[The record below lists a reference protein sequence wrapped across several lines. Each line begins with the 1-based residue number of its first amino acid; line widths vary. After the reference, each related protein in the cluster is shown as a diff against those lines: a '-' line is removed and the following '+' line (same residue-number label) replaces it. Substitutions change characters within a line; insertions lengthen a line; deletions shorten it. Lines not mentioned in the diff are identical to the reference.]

1 MLKIMLMVKKIVL
14 SVMMVLAA
22 GCLALVAQNRQ
33 ISGTVTGADGAPIAG
48 ATVVVDGTTIGTTT
62 DAAGRFS
69 LSAPIDAQ
77 LSVSFIG
84 YKEQTVPVAGKTTVD
99 VVLVDDHKVIDD
111 VIVVAFGEAKKEA
124 FTGSATVVGADELAH
139 SQVSNAMNALN
150 GKVAGVQMSNSSGS
164 PADDSPTIR
173 VRGFSS
179 INAGNAPLVVLDGI
193 PYDGSMNNINPSDIE
208 TMTVL
213 KDAASN
219 ALYGSRG
226 ANGVIMI
233 TTKRAKSQD
242 AVVNVDAKW
251 GVNSRAVPDYD
262 YIKNPAAYYEQHYKA
277 LNNYYINTGKTA
289 AEAHLLANSAITGPA
304 ATGGLAYQV
313 FNVPEGQFFIGKN
326 GKVNPNA
333 TLGNMVSYGG
343 QDYYLYPDNWVDE
356 TMRDA
361 LRQEYNVSV
370 SGGTGRAQFY
380 ASFGY
385 LNNQGIV
392 QKTDFERYTARLKAE
407 YQAKKWLRVGANASY
422 THYNGNLSSEDGTSN
437 STANIFA
444 ATSQVAPIY
453 PLYVRGGDKK
463 IMTDA
468 NGYTV
473 YDYGTATGA
482 GSNAGIERP
491 IYGQSNALGD
501 HLFNKSNFDGN
512 AFTGTAF
519 FDVTFLKD
527 FKFTMNIGTSL
538 DEQRSTELTNAF
550 YGQYAPSNGIL
561 YKGHSRSWSYNF
573 QQLLNWQHTFAE
585 VHSLGIMIGH
595 ENYRSR
601 GYVLTGSKSNMF
613 SPDNLELAGAVTDR
627 SANSYT
633 TDYNTEGYFGRVQY
647 DWKEKVFV
655 SGSYRRDASSKFHP
669 KHRWGNFW
677 SVGAAWIISRED
689 WFNAGWIDMLKIKAS
704 YGSQGND
711 GISSYL
717 YTDTYDIVN
726 SGGNVSL
733 VPNMKGNEYIT
744 WETNGNFNAGVEFEL
759 FKGKLGGSIEGF
771 YRKTTDML
779 SWFTVPPSLGYSG
792 YYANIGDMVNKGV
805 EVELFATPVRTKD
818 VTWSLNANLT
828 YVNNKI
834 TKLAPSRRTQE
845 TPEGYKGY
853 SSSNRFYGEGL
864 SLYSYYMAKYA
875 GVDKST
881 GLPMWY
887 MDVEGPDGKVRK
899 VTTTEYNSATQ
910 YICGDPLP
918 DAYGG
923 FGTTLEFFGFDFTV
937 NFTYQIGGLIYDSGY
952 ATLMGSPTSS
962 SIGFNYHRDLENAW
976 TPTNRDSNIPRFQYN
991 DNNIVASS
999 DRFLI
1004 DGSYLNLQN
1013 INFGYTL
1020 PKRWTS
1026 KISVDKIRIYLACE
1040 NVWVWS
1046 RRQGFDPRLSLT
1058 GSNNATT
1065 YSAVRTISGGI
1076 NLTF

>member
-1 MLKIMLMVKKIVL
+1 MLMVKKIVL
-14 SVMMVLAA
+14 SVAIILAA
-22 GCLALVAQNRQ
+22 GCLSLFAQSRQ
-33 ISGTVTGADGAPIAG
+33 VSGTVTGADGAPIAG
-48 ATVVVDGTTIGTTT
+48 ATVVVEGTTTGTTT

-69 LSAPIDAQ
+69 VTAPIDAH
-77 LSVSFIG
+77 LNVSFIG
-84 YKEQTVPVAGKTTVD
+84 YKEQSVSVAGKTAVD
-99 VVLVDDHKVIDD
+99 VVLLEDHKAIDD

-124 FTGSATVVGADELAH
+124 FTGSATVIGADELAN

-150 GKVAGVQMSNSSGS
+150 GKVAGVQMANPSGS
-164 PADDSPTIR
+164 PAGDSPTIR
-173 VRGFSS
+173 IRGFSS
-179 INAGNAPLVVLDGI
+179 INADNAPLIVLDGI
-193 PYDGSMNNINPSDIE
+193 PYGGSMNNINPADIE
-208 TMTVL
+208 SMTVL

-262 YIKNPAAYYEQHYKA
+262 YIKNPAGYYEQHYKA
-277 LNNYYINTGKTA
+277 LNNYYVNSGGYSA
-289 AEAHLLANSAITGPA
+289 AEAHLRANDALTGSAA
-304 ATGGLAYQV
+304 NGGLVYQV
-313 FNVPEGQFFIGKN
+313 FNVPDGQFFIGRN

-333 TLGNMVSYGG
+333 TLGNMVSYNGE
-343 QDYYLYPDNWVDE
+343 DYYLYPDNWTDE
-356 TMRDA
+356 AMKNS

-370 SGGTGRAQFY
+370 SGGTNRAQFY
-380 ASFGY
+380 SSFGY
-385 LNNQGIV
+385 LNNKGIV
-392 QKTDFERYTARLKAE
+392 QRTDYERYTARLRAD

-422 THYNGNLSSEDGTSN
+422 THYKGNLEDESGTSN
-437 STANIFA
+437 SSVNIFA
-444 ATSQVAPIY
+444 ATTQVAPIY
-453 PLYVRGGDKK
+453 PLYVRNGNKQ
-463 IMTDA
+463 IMKDA

-473 YDYGTATGA
+473 YDYGTSTGA
-482 GSNAGIERP
+482 GSNAGLERP
-491 IYGQSNALGD
+491 VYGNANALGD
-501 HLFNKSNFDGN
+501 HLLNRNGYDGN

-527 FKFTMNIGTSL
+527 FKFTMNLGTSL
-538 DEQRSTELTNAF
+538 DERRSTSLTNAF
-550 YGQYAPSNGIL
+550 YGQYAPSNGIVS
-561 YKGHSRSWSYNF
+561 KGHTRAWSYNF
-573 QQLLNWQHTFAE
+573 QQLLNWSHTFAD
-585 VHSLGIMIGH
+585 VHTVDIMIGH
-595 ENYRSR
+595 ENYRSK
-601 GYVLTGSKSNMF
+601 GYSLSGSKSNMF
-613 SPDNLELAGAVTDR
+613 SPDNLELSGAVTDR

-633 TDYNTEGYFGRVQY
+633 TDYNTEGYFARAQY
-647 DWKEKVFV
+647 DWKEKLFV

-669 KHRWGNFW
+669 DHRWGNFW

-689 WFNAGWIDMLKIKAS
+689 WFNASWVDMLKIKAS

-726 SGGNVSL
+726 SAGNVSL
-733 VPNMKGNEYIT
+733 VPAVKGNEFIT
-744 WETNGNFNAGVEFEL
+744 WETNGNFNAGVEFDL

-792 YYANIGDMVNKGV
+792 YWANIGDMVNKGL
-805 EVELFATPVRTKD
+805 EVELYATPIRTKD

-834 TKLAPSRRTQE
+834 TKLAPSRLSMT

-853 SSSNRFYGEGL
+853 SSGDRFYGEGL
-864 SLYSYYMAKYA
+864 SLYSYYMSKYA

-887 MDVEGPDGKVRK
+887 MDVTDENGKVST
-899 VTTTEYNSATQ
+899 VTTTEYSNSTK

-923 FGTTLEFFGFDFTV
+923 FGTTLEFFGFDFTI

-952 ATLMGSPTSS
+952 ALLMGSPSS
-962 SIGFNYHRDLENAW
+962 GSVGMNYHRDLLNAW
-976 TPTNRDSNIPRFQYN
+976 TPSNSGSNIPRFQYN
-991 DNNIVASS
+991 DQNITAAS

-1004 DGSYLNLQN
+1004 DGSYLSLQN

-1020 PKRWTS
+1020 PKKWTS
-1026 KISVDKIRIYLACE
+1026 KISIDKVRIYLACE